1 MKLSGFIYQKAEHRL
16 TLEGI
21 LYRMRTGTPWRD
33 LPSEFG
39 KWNSVF
45 QRFNVGSKKGGLQ
58 LIFKGLSGI
67 ADTEWLFIDG
77 SIVRA
82 HPHSAGAASGED
94 ESIGKSRGGRSTK
107 IHLAVDSNGL
117 PVHFELSD
125 GQVHDIVHA
134 ESLVAQSPSSDFVI
148 ADKGYDSQGFRNAIE
163 QQGAI
168 PVIPYRKNS

>member
-45 QRFNVGSKKGGLQ
+45 QRFNVGSKKGVLQ
-58 LIFKGLSGI
+58 LIFKGLSGT

-77 SIVRA
+77 SIARA
-82 HPHSAGAASGED
+82 HQHSAGAASGED
-94 ESIGKSRGGRSTK
+94 ESIGKS
-107 IHLAVDSNGL
+107 
-117 PVHFELSD
+117 
-125 GQVHDIVHA
+125 
-134 ESLVAQSPSSDFVI
+134 
-148 ADKGYDSQGFRNAIE
+148 
-163 QQGAI
+163 
-168 PVIPYRKNS
+168 